1 MNTIDSD
8 LPEVNQDREQTEVEP
23 EKTTTETV
31 AEENSPES
39 EPEQVSRETQ
49 EDSLADD
56 DSMAGSGVESGDF
69 AALLEQSLEG
79 IQEGSVVKGT
89 VVQVTDDFVVVDV
102 GAKSE
107 GQIPLHEF
115 TDANGQIELAE
126 GDEVEVLLESSEDD
140 EGAVRLSRSK
150 AARIKVWEKIA
161 EAYQNEDIVQ
171 GTIVSRVKG
180 GLQVDVGVMA
190 FLPGSQVDLRPV
202 RDMEQFLG
210 QTYDFRVLK
219 YSKKRSNVVLS
230 RRVILEDERN
240 SQKSKLM
247 EVLEEGK
254 VLPGVVKNIT
264 DYGVFVDLGGL
275 DGLLHITD
283 ISWGR
288 VGHPSE
294 RYSVGDEI
302 QVKVLSYDRERERVS
317 LGVKQLTPDPW
328 TTVEEQFAVGTRV
341 QGKVVSLT
349 DYGSFI
355 EIADGVEGLVHVS
368 EMSWTRRIRHPS
380 KILQVGDIVES
391 VVLNVDPERKRI
403 SLGMKQIMP
412 DPWETIDDTY
422 PVGTT
427 IEGRIKNVTDFGV
440 FIGIED
446 GIDGLVHISDLSWSK
461 RIKHP
466 TEVYKKNDL
475 VKAVVLNIDKENR
488 RFSLGIKQAQIDPWE
503 SVAERYPVGSVVEG
517 TITNVTDFGVFVEIE
532 EGIEGLIHV
541 SEISKEKINTP
552 VGMFNV
558 GDKVSSKV
566 VHLSPH
572 ERRIG
577 LSIRRIDEEDE
588 GSFEDYMGKSQEAT
602 SNLGELIMNQL
613 NAEKD

>member
-1 MNTIDSD
+1 MNQTDSD
-8 LPEVNQDREQTEVEP
+8 LTQVTGEG
-23 EKTTTETV
+23 
-31 AEENSPES
+31 EERKDS
-39 EPEQVSRETQ
+39 EPELKEDTAAEEKTQ
-49 EDSLADD
+49 EAVSPPEEQETEETA
-56 DSMAGSGVESGDF
+56 SAEEEETEAAESGDF
-69 AALLEQSLEG
+69 AALLEESLEG

-89 VVQVTDDFVVVDV
+89 VVQVAEDFVVVDV

-115 TDANGQIELAE
+115 TDSHGNINIAE

-161 EAYQNEDIVQ
+161 EAYRDN
-171 GTIVSRVKG
+171 GTVKGTVVSRVKG
-180 GLQVDVGVMA
+180 GLQVDVGVQA

-202 RDMEQFLG
+202 RDMEQFIG
-210 QTYDFRVLK
+210 QVYDFRVLK

-230 RRVILEDERN
+230 RRVLLEEERTEM
-240 SQKSKLM
+240 KDKLL
-247 EVLEEGK
+247 EFLEEGR

-264 DYGVFVDLGGL
+264 DYGVFVDLGGI

-294 RYSVGDEI
+294 RYKIGDQIE
-302 QVKVLSYDRERERVS
+302 VKVLSFDRERERVS
-317 LGVKQLTPDPW
+317 LGVKQLIPDPW
-328 TTVEEQFAVGTRV
+328 TTVVERFPISSRV

-349 DYGSFI
+349 DYGAFV

-380 KILQVGDIVES
+380 KILQVGDAVE
-391 VVLNVDPERKRI
+391 VMILNVDPERKRI
-403 SLGMKQIMP
+403 SLGMKQVLP
-412 DPWETIDDTY
+412 DPWETIDETY

-461 RIKHP
+461 RVKHP
-466 TEVYKKNDL
+466 SDVFKKNDL
-475 VKAVVLNIDKENR
+475 VKAVVLNIDKVNR
-488 RFSLGIKQAQIDPWE
+488 RFSLGVKQAQIDPWE
-503 SVAERYPVGSVVEG
+503 SVGERYPVGSVVEG
-517 TITNVTDFGVFVEIE
+517 QVTNVTDFGVFIEIE

-541 SEISKEKINTP
+541 SEISKEKVTTP
-552 VGMFNV
+552 IGMFNV
-558 GDKVSSKV
+558 GDKLTSKV
-566 VHLSPH
+566 VHLSPT

-577 LSIRRIDEEDE
+577 LSIKRVDEEEE
-588 GSFEDYMGKSQEAT
+588 GSFEDYLGKSQEAT

-613 NAEKD
+613 NAEKEQ